1 MQNLIAQQF
10 ANELFGNITVLDFDG
25 NLWFIGNEIAAILW
39 YSRPRDAVH
48 DHVDPRDKGSAKL
61 PLPKGGTQET
71 TIINESGLYSLIFS
85 SKLPTAVE
93 FKYWV
98 TSTVLPTMRKI
109 GFDRAIQLLQNEI
122 QRLKESNRVLY
133 QANEH
138 ASTLSISRASLN
150 LDYKL
155 LVYNVITCPYLSD
168 EVKIALLKFDITET
182 NPEINLDAIIEAYMT
197 QHNI

>member
-1 MQNLIAQQF
+1 M
-10 ANELFGNITVLDFDG
+10 
-25 NLWFIGNEIAAILW
+25 
-39 YSRPRDAVH
+39 
-48 DHVDPRDKGSAKL
+48 
-61 PLPKGGTQET
+61 
-71 TIINESGLYSLIFS
+71 
-85 SKLPTAVE
+85 E